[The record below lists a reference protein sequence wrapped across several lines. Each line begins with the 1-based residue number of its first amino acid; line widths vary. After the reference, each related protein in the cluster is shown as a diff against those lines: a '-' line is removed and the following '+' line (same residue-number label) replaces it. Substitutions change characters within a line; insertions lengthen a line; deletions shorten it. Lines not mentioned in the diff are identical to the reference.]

1 MKQQKNIFSYPLV
14 WAVRLLSYLPLPV
27 LYLLA
32 DLIYFLIAYIFRYRS
47 RVILTNLRNSFPEKP
62 EKEIRQIS
70 LGFYRHLADVIV
82 ETIKL
87 LTISDSEM
95 RRRCGITEGGKAIIN
110 HYQTQGVSFIGMLG
124 HLGNWEWVPACTT
137 LNFSFD
143 VIPAYR
149 PMRDLVIDRL
159 MLRIRGRY
167 AHKMVSKHQ
176 VGRTVIAYRKSEK
189 PFVMGLISDQTPQPK
204 GAFWTTFLSQDTP
217 VNAGPEKLARTFKMP
232 VLFVALRKVKRG
244 HYCMHVEKLTDAAV
258 DMPEGLL
265 TEMFMQRLEGEIKR
279 SPEHWLWSH
288 RRWKHTK
295 GVNG

>member
-1 MKQQKNIFSYPLV
+1 MKQRTYILSHFLALV
-14 WAVRLLSYLPLPV
+14 VRLLSYLPLPM

-32 DLIYFLIAYIFRYRS
+32 DVIYFLVAYLFGYRKK
-47 RVILTNLRNSFPEKP
+47 VILINLRNSFPEKS
-62 EKEIRQIS
+62 EKEIRQIAR
-70 LGFYRHLADVIV
+70 GFYRHLADVIV

-87 LTISDSEM
+87 LTISDREL
-95 RRRCGITEGGKAIIN
+95 RRRCRITEEGKAIVN
-110 HYQTQGVSFIGMLG
+110 HYQAQGVSFIGMLG

-189 PFVMGLISDQTPQPK
+189 PFIMGLISDQTPQPK

-244 HYCMHVEKLTDAAV
+244 HYCMHIEKLTDTPA

-265 TEMFMQRLEGEIKR
+265 TEMFMQRLEAEIKA

-288 RRWKHTK
+288 RRWKHRR
-295 GVNG
+295 G